1 MSSKENRKNGK
12 MDKIKEENEAQ
23 KKEKI
28 LSTNNWIV
36 VFINMTFIVP

>member
-1 MSSKENRKNGK
+1 

-23 KKEKI
+23 KKEKK
-28 LSTNNWIV
+28 LSTNNWIE